1 MTLLKHK
8 TYTEKAAILQAVQTG
23 ILLFFLFQMFTPTSE
38 LSKLPD
44 PLEYILVFANVAILA
59 SFVTSSWSFVLLRD
73 AKKAKEVSKLRMP
86 VMILAMI
93 NIIAAILYLGMW
105 IFVFMGAF
113 TGNIS
118 A

>member
-1 MTLLKHK
+1 MLKHK

-44 PLEYILVFANVAILA
+44 PLEYILV
-59 SFVTSSWSFVLLRD
+59 FVTSSWSFVLLRD

>member
-1 MTLLKHK
+1 MLKHK
-8 TYTEKAAILQAVQTG
+8 TYTEKAAILQGIQTG

-44 PLEYILVFANVAILA
+44 ALEYILMFANVAILA

-73 AKKAKEVSKLRMP
+73 AKRANEVSKLRTP
-86 VMILAMI
+86 VMVLAVV

-105 IFVFMGAF
+105 IFVFIGAF
-113 TGNIS
+113 TGNVT